1 MIFFGGVMNQKATLP
16 TLERLANT
24 PKRSADHVQKRRVS
38 QMSDFIKELP
48 KVSMEKP
55 NGKIKKVVLD
65 LQRGDTMHVTFK
77 IGNKVLLKVEAVPGN
92 MLIERDIYQGLKREI
107 NFYTKTLSK

>member
-1 MIFFGGVMNQKATLP
+1 
-16 TLERLANT
+16 
-24 PKRSADHVQKRRVS
+24 
-38 QMSDFIKELP
+38 MSEFMQPLP

-77 IGNKVLLKVEAVPGN
+77 IGNKTVLMVEATPGN
-92 MLIERDIYQGLKREI
+92 LLMERDFDGKLKHEI
-107 NFYTKTLSK
+107 NFYTRTLPL

>member
-1 MIFFGGVMNQKATLP
+1 
-16 TLERLANT
+16 
-24 PKRSADHVQKRRVS
+24 
-38 QMSDFIKELP
+38 MSDFIKELP

-77 IGNKVLLKVEAVPGN
+77 IGNKTVLMVEATPGN
-92 MLIERDIYQGLKREI
+92 LLMETGFDGKLTSSI
-107 NFYTKTLSK
+107 NFNTRVL